1 MKETVRTDGEALEVS
16 IVVEQKRSVIE
27 KIAGGIAQTGRV
39 DTRKRGRA
47 RWIGALLLV
56 AGVALNLYA
65 SALSAFQMGG
75 SCREFGFTVP
85 DWNCRQASFYGL
97 FSVLMFVAG
106 IAAIGISFMRR
117 GR

>member
-1 MKETVRTDGEALEVS
+1 MWTPQR
-16 IVVEQKRSVIE
+16 R
-27 KIAGGIAQTGRV
+27 R
-39 DTRKRGRA
+39 RA
-47 RWIGALLLV
+47 RWIGAVAVV

-65 SALSAFQMGG
+65 SALAAFQLGG
-75 SCREFGFTVP
+75 SCKEFGFTVP

-106 IAAIGISFMRR
+106 IAAIVVSFLRR

>member
-1 MKETVRTDGEALEVS
+1 MLHKWSGMSTPR
-16 IVVEQKRSVIE
+16 QR
-27 KIAGGIAQTGRV
+27 R
-39 DTRKRGRA
+39 RA
-47 RWIGALLLV
+47 RWIGAV
-56 AGVALNLYA
+56 AVVVGVATNLYA
-65 SALSAFQMGG
+65 SALAAFQMGG

-106 IAAIGISFMRR
+106 IAAMGISFMRR